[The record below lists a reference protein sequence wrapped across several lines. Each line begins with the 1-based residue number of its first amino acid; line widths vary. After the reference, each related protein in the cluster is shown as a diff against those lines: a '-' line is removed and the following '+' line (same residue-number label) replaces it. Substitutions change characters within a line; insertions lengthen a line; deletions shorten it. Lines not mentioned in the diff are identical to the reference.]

1 MNLDNIMLDPETE
14 EYITVMEYVSKL
26 ECRVKNLEQEN
37 IETSNCLYE
46 LMNTIDSLQWVIT
59 ELQKK
64 S

>member
-1 MNLDNIMLDPETE
+1 MLSNTMFDPNTE
-14 EYITVMEYVSKL
+14 EYISIMDYVSKL
-26 ECRVKNLEQEN
+26 ENRVKALEQEN

>member
-14 EYITVMEYVSKL
+14 EYITVMDYVKKL
-26 ECRVKNLEQEN
+26 EHRVKTLEQEN

-46 LMNTIDSLQWVIT
+46 IMNTIDSLQWVIT

>member
-14 EYITVMEYVSKL
+14 EYVTVMDYVTKL
-26 ECRVKNLEQEN
+26 ERRVKTLEQEN

-46 LMNTIDSLQWVIT
+46 IMNTIDSLQWVIT

>member
-26 ECRVKNLEQEN
+26 EYRVKNLEQEN

-46 LMNTIDSLQWVIT
+46 IMNTIDSLQWVIT

>member
-1 MNLDNIMLDPETE
+1 MFDPNTE
-14 EYITVMEYVSKL
+14 EYISIMDYVSKL
-26 ECRVKNLEQEN
+26 ENRVKALEQEN